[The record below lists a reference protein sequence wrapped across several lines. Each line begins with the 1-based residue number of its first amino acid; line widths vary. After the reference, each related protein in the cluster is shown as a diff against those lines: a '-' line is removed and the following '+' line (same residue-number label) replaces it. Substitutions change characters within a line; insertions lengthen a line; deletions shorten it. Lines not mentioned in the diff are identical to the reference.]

1 MSPFLMRPG
10 RRIARAAV
18 GAAVIGGTA
27 AVVNNK
33 MNQHY
38 ANQSNA
44 QAQQQDQQQQMAD
57 MQAQQQQLAYQQQ
70 QLAQQQ
76 AMLAQQAQMA
86 QPAPAPQV
94 QVPAP
99 AGGMTD
105 DKIAQL
111 QKLAELQKQGILTPE
126 EFAAQKAKILAS

>member
-38 ANQSNA
+38 ANQANA
-44 QAQQQDQQQQMAD
+44 QAQQQQMAD
-57 MQAQQQQLAYQQQ
+57 MQYQQQQLAAQQQQLA
-70 QLAQQQ
+70 AQQQ
-76 AMLAQQAQMA
+76 AALPQQA
-86 QPAPAPQV
+86 PAPAL
-94 QVPAP
+94 PAANP
-99 AGGMTD
+99 MD
-105 DKIAQL
+105 EQIAQI
-111 QKLAELQKQGILTPE
+111 QKFAKLKDQGILTE
-126 EFAAQKAKILAS
+126 DEFQAKKKQILGI